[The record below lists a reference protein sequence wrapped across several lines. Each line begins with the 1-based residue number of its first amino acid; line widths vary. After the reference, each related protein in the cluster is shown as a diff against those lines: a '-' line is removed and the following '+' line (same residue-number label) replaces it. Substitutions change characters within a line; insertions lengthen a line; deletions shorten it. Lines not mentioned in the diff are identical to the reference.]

1 MKSLSL
7 FTVDF
12 EERTLL
18 HPAFLSYL
26 VEGEIIIIL
35 QVIHSLKVNIVIILP
50 GGGGDNNNTSSNP
63 QS

>member
-1 MKSLSL
+1 
-7 FTVDF
+7 
-12 EERTLL
+12 
-18 HPAFLSYL
+18 

-63 QS
+63 QSQGKYCHYLTWRRGR